1 MIAELTKHRQEVFD
15 STAKCLAAAA
25 EANLSKTPVEIPK
38 LAEKH
43 GVNPQALEA
52 WLDFLDGMVQDT
64 QALVTK
70 IQSLGVPDVSDG
82 QAAASTLKGEFSTLQ
97 SDIQSLRDQS
107 ADLPTTSEA
116 AFAAAFQ
123 PILQKFQTDLTAFGQ
138 ELSKFTGDK
147 LDAAFSKAPECA
159 NLSASSS
166 P

>member
-1 MIAELTKHRQEVFD
+1 MFSE
-15 STAKCLAAAA
+15 LAAQDNGGKLQPQLWLLCQKPSMAIA
-25 EANLSKTPVEIPK
+25 LLTRRPEAS
-38 LAEKH
+38 A
-43 GVNPQALEA
+43 
-52 WLDFLDGMVQDT
+52 
-64 QALVTK
+64 ALVT
-70 IQSLGVPDVSDG
+70 GVPELAEFSDG
-82 QAAASTLKGEFSTLQ
+82 QAAASTLKDEFSTLQ
-97 SDIQSLRDQS
+97 SDMQSLRDQS

-123 PILQKFQTDLTAFGQ
+123 PILQKFQTDLTGFGQ